1 MVLYFSS
8 AISNDRFDEA
18 VKHKLIIGG
27 FQAQRFNTL
36 LINGLSKYDE
46 VKVISN
52 PPYTK
57 QKEKYVS
64 KCGNITYFESGM
76 PKYKWC
82 RKINNIS
89 TMLKFSLMFGR
100 KKTNVII
107 VDSINLGAIFVA
119 KIVGWITGIPVTGII
134 TDIPEIMNKEKMDI
148 FSKLDSWLIRSL
160 NGYILLTEAMNALV
174 NKHDR
179 PFIVMEGLCEFNQT
193 YQETITKSLKNK
205 VCLYSGSLSR
215 STGIETLVQ
224 SFMLPVLSKIE
235 LHIYG
240 AGNYAEELK
249 MISLENP
256 NIKYFGVESNTT
268 VINKQKSANLL
279 INPRPSNIYYGAYSF
294 PSKLMEY
301 MASGTP
307 VLTTKLPGIPL
318 EYYDYLHVIID
329 ETPEGF
335 ASAITEA
342 LNKNEQIGKDAQ
354 AFVFAYKNN
363 INQAERVYSFS
374 KSLFSI

>member
-57 QKEKYVS
+57 QREKYVS

-89 TMLKFSLMFGR
+89 TMLKFSLIFGR

-134 TDIPEIMNKEKMDI
+134 TDIPEIMNKGKMDI

-160 NGYILLTEAMNALV
+160 NGYVLLTEAMNALV

-179 PFIVMEGLCEFNQT
+179 P
-193 YQETITKSLKNK
+193 
-205 VCLYSGSLSR
+205 
-215 STGIETLVQ
+215 
-224 SFMLPVLSKIE
+224 
-235 LHIYG
+235 
-240 AGNYAEELK
+240 
-249 MISLENP
+249 
-256 NIKYFGVESNTT
+256 
-268 VINKQKSANLL
+268 
-279 INPRPSNIYYGAYSF
+279 
-294 PSKLMEY
+294 
-301 MASGTP
+301 
-307 VLTTKLPGIPL
+307 
-318 EYYDYLHVIID
+318 
-329 ETPEGF
+329 
-335 ASAITEA
+335 
-342 LNKNEQIGKDAQ
+342 
-354 AFVFAYKNN
+354 
-363 INQAERVYSFS
+363 
-374 KSLFSI
+374 SI

>member
-119 KIVGWITGIPVTGII
+119 KIVGRITGIPVTGII

-160 NGYILLTEAMNALV
+160 NGYVLLTEAMNALV

>member
-1 MVLYFSS
+1 
-8 AISNDRFDEA
+8 
-18 VKHKLIIGG
+18 
-27 FQAQRFNTL
+27 
-36 LINGLSKYDE
+36 
-46 VKVISN
+46 
-52 PPYTK
+52 
-57 QKEKYVS
+57 
-64 KCGNITYFESGM
+64 
-76 PKYKWC
+76 
-82 RKINNIS
+82 
-89 TMLKFSLMFGR
+89 MLKFSLIFGR

-134 TDIPEIMNKEKMDI
+134 TDIPEIMNKGKMDI

-160 NGYILLTEAMNALV
+160 NGYVLLTEAMNALV

-205 VCLYSGSLSR
+205 VCLYSGSLNR